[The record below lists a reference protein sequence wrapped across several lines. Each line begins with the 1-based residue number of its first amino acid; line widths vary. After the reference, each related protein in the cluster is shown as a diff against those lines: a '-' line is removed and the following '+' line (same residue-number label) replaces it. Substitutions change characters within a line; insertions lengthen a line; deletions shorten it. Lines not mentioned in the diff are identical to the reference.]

1 MFAQEA
7 WSATG
12 FVILAVFLAAGI
24 VLLAAG
30 SLVAGA
36 ICLGLGIVYV
46 PIRAH
51 RARLRS

>member
-1 MFAQEA
+1 MFAREA

-12 FVILAVFLAAGI
+12 FIVLVVFLVAGI

-36 ICLGLGIVYV
+36 ICLALGVVYV
-46 PIRAH
+46 PIRAQ